1 MIDLFNI
8 LYYLYAGGGGAQ
20 FVVTDNQIDILL
32 FSPREIRNQ
41 RTFLLYFG
49 SHNRKYYSNH
59 TEWEVGLL
67 K

>member
-8 LYYLYAGGGGAQ
+8 LYYLYSGGGAQ

-32 FSPREIRNQ
+32 FSTREIHNQ

-59 TEWEVGLL
+59 TKWEVDLL